1 MNTTRLAL
9 VRHGRTDW
17 NRRGLLQG
25 STDVPL
31 DEVGREQARGAAR
44 LLDLLDPTGWD
55 TVVSSPLSR
64 AYDTGR
70 IVAAHLCIGMSGTI
84 PDLAERTYGD
94 AEGSTR
100 EDAEARWPGGNFPGL
115 EPLGAVATRGV
126 RALDVAAAM
135 HPGCRI
141 VVVSHGALIRTVLDR
156 LSPEPA
162 PRIVNGAVSEL
173 EWSGRWVVRS
183 VNRTAPPD
191 PHACAGRVSS
201 AAR

>member
-1 MNTTRLAL
+1 MSTTRLAL

-31 DEVGREQARGAAR
+31 DEVGREQAQGAAR
-44 LLDLLDPTGWD
+44 LLDFLDPIGWD

-64 AYDTGR
+64 AYTTGR
-70 IVAAHLCIGMSGTI
+70 IVAAHLCIGMPGTI

-100 EDAEARWPGGNFPGL
+100 EDAELRWPGGDFPGL
-115 EPLGAVATRGV
+115 EPLEEVAARGV
-126 RALDVAAAM
+126 RALDVTAAM

-141 VVVSHGALIRTVLDR
+141 VVVSHGALIRAVLDQ

-173 EWSGRWVVRS
+173 EWSDRWVVRS
-183 VNRTAPPD
+183 VNRTVAPD
-191 PHACAGRVSS
+191 PNTRAVRVSS
-201 AAR
+201 AER